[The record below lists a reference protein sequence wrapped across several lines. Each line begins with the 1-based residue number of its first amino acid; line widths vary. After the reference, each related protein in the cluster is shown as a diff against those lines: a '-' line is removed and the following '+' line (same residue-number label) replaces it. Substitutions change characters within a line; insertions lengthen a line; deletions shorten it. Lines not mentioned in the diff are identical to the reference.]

1 MKGNELRA
9 LPEYE
14 DPPVNEVILDIQF
27 AEISGYKTTDAA
39 AIWGLFRE
47 KYEQVDE
54 QQRLQPNFELFGGFP
69 QHDMRGINFQQM
81 PLGTRLWFKTKDD
94 AHLIQF
100 QPDRFILNWRR
111 GGGDGDVYPRYEN
124 IKEEFKSRLGDLEKF
139 VEYKFEQSLNI
150 TQAEIKYLNQI
161 EVSAFKE
168 ATHLLRIGD
177 IPENVE
183 AINYNVMEHIYE
195 NDKPIGRFY
204 REIGTGYSKLSQDNK
219 IITLMLTYRGKPETD
234 DIDAALNFLEKGH
247 EKIVVHFDE
256 ITTDKA
262 HKLWRKK

>member
-1 MKGNELRA
+1 MKGNERRT

-39 AIWGLFRE
+39 AVWGLFKE

-54 QQRLQPNFELFGGFP
+54 QPRLPPNFELFGGFT

-94 AHLIQF
+94 THLIQF
-100 QPDRFILNWRR
+100 QPDRFILNWRKS
-111 GGGDGDVYPRYEN
+111 DSENDVYPRYEK
-124 IKEEFKSRLGDLEKF
+124 IKEEFKIRVSDLEKF
-139 VEYKFEQSLNI
+139 VEDKFEQSLNI

-161 EVSAFKE
+161 EVSAFEE
-168 ATHLLRIGD
+168 ATQLLNIGD

-183 AINYNVMEHIYE
+183 AINYNVMENIYE
-195 NDKPIGRFY
+195 NDKPVGRFY
-204 REIGTGYSKLSQDNK
+204 REIGTGYGKHNQDNK
-219 IITLMLTYRGKPETD
+219 IITLMLTYRGKPETEE
-234 DIDAALNFLEKGH
+234 IDAALNFLEKGH

-256 ITTDKA
+256 IATDEA